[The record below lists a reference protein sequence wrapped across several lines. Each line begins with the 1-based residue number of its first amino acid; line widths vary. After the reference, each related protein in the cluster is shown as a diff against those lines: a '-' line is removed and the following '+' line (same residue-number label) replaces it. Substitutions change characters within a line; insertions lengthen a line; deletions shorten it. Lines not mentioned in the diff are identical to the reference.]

1 MGVAGR
7 RPDLANRKEQEP
19 SERGDRGATV
29 HRDRGLP
36 FRHLYFRLGE
46 STWLMSADSIGSELG
61 MIRTPYAYNRSTHR
75 VENLFV

>member
-7 RPDLANRKEQEP
+7 RPDLVNRKEHEP
-19 SERGDRGATV
+19 SERGATV

-61 MIRTPYAYNRSTHR
+61 MIRTPYAYNRSTPR